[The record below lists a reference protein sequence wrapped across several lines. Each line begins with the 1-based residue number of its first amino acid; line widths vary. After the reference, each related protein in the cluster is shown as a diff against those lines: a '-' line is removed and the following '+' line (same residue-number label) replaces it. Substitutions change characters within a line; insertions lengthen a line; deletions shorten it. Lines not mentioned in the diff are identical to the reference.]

1 MKELP
6 GCVDCK
12 KLWQDYALA
21 VQAHLETVRQSH
33 ADALSQDSAAL
44 MKSEWLE
51 RASAR
56 NRQKV
61 RKALTEHQV
70 THLISE
76 LETGQGDFDN
86 F

>member
-1 MKELP
+1 
-6 GCVDCK
+6 
-12 KLWQDYALA
+12 LWQEYALA

-33 ADALSQDSAAL
+33 ADALAEDGAAL

-56 NRQKV
+56 NRQKAH
-61 RKALTEHQV
+61 KALNEHQV

-76 LETGQGDFDN
+76 LEARR
-86 F
+86 

>member
-1 MKELP
+1 MLYLMTEPLD
-6 GCVDCK
+6 CIDCK
-12 KLWQDYALA
+12 RLWQEYALA

-33 ADALSQDSAAL
+33 ADALSEDGAAL

-56 NRQKV
+56 NRQKA
-61 RKALTEHQV
+61 RKALNEHQV

-76 LETGQGDFDN
+76 LEARQ
-86 F
+86 

>member
-1 MKELP
+1 MLYSMTESL
-6 GCVDCK
+6 DCTECK
-12 KLWQDYALA
+12 RLWREYALA

-33 ADALSQDSAAL
+33 ADALAEDGAAL

-56 NRQKV
+56 NRQKA
-61 RKALTEHQV
+61 RKALNEHQV

-76 LETGQGDFDN
+76 LEARR
-86 F
+86 